1 MKKVIRLTESDL
13 VRIVNKVIK
22 ESKYRAKFGDTDYWI
37 DNEGEHTYFDKD
49 LEDTGYYE
57 FDYDPYS
64 EIENFEDIPEDIKK
78 RLFGDKTNGRPFYD
92 AYKKRHGNF
101 KYSRRKY

>member
-1 MKKVIRLTESDL
+1 MKKIIRLTESDL

-22 ESKYRAKFGDTDYWI
+22 ESKFRAKFGDTDHWV
-37 DNEGEHTYFDKD
+37 DDEGEHTYFDKD

-64 EIENFEDIPEDIKK
+64 EVENFEDIPEDIKK
-78 RLFGDKTNGRPFYD
+78 RLFGDEKYGKTFYD